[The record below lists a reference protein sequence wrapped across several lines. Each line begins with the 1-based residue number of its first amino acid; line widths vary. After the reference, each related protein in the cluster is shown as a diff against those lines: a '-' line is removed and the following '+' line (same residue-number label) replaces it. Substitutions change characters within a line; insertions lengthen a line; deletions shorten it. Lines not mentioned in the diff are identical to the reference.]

1 MHILGNNVNTCGYI
15 FKHVYYI
22 GASARGQDEAKL
34 MFALATQVRKCL
46 ERTYKVHNFWS
57 MSAMQSQKAAEDS

>member
-1 MHILGNNVNTCGYI
+1 M
-15 FKHVYYI
+15 KHVYYI

-34 MFALATQVRKCL
+34 MFALTTQVRKCL